1 MNKKW
6 VSRSLAML
14 LSLTTAGSVVPV
26 LTAVHAEADTTGK
39 TYYVDSEKG
48 SDKNDGLSERK
59 AFKTLDKINELVLG
73 PGDEVL
79 LKAGSTFE
87 DQALHLQGSGSAE
100 APIKVSSYGK
110 GDRPAIHTNGHGQW
124 ELNYGKRLDNQ
135 NHKWHGTVSSSI
147 LLKDVEY
154 IEISGLELT
163 NDRKAASDPE
173 KGKEYND
180 PLVMDRTGVAGFTQN
195 IGTADHIV
203 LDDLYIHD
211 VTGNV
216 YNKHMTNGGIYFVVG
231 KPENEQETG
240 IARYN
245 DVEIRNCHLDTVNR
259 WGIAVGY
266 TYQWDKFNGAVLN
279 DETMKKYA
287 SSNVVIENNYL
298 NNTGGDAITTMYV
311 DRPMIQYNVSDHAA
325 AQINTTDYSKKQPYL
340 DAAGNP
346 TGNGA
351 IQGRVA
357 AGIWPWKCKNAIF
370 QYNECYN
377 TLGAGRGNGDGQPW
391 DSDYGDG
398 TNYQY
403 NYSHGNTAA
412 AIMFCGGESI
422 NNTFRYNISYRED
435 MGPLDPAGNV
445 GNTQV
450 YNNTFVMK
458 EGIRSIY
465 YRNSGP
471 INAEN
476 NIFYFEGSKPA
487 EVADW
492 NPGGNKKFSNN
503 LYYNVKNIPEDAQA
517 VKVDAG
523 KQIFEDLSTAPVGP
537 SEDHRA
543 RKHEDPN
550 SSTVFDGFK
559 LAEGSPAID
568 RGKYVVDKNG
578 YANDKD
584 FFGHAITAIPE
595 IGAAESDHI
604 TALALRSDVYTVDGK
619 NITGLAKNTTVE
631 QFKNNCVVDNGV
643 AVTVKN
649 GNEVLKD
656 SDIVKGGMQVEL
668 SLDGYETVVYTI
680 VANHDNALKETV
692 YEVKDHTLNI
702 PSTANNPTK
711 VSSVKSNIV
720 VHPTAEVSVWN
731 GDQAVKDTDVVSEG
745 MIVRITAED
754 GTKNEFTIHVKNAY
768 NWTADYA
775 GPQAGKQPV
784 QGNVWF
790 GQNRP
795 DGGNWT
801 NLSSADAGGWPNWT
815 NGIWPIGI
823 DNGGAP
829 NNPITNEMHGLIGSP
844 VGNDSAMMY
853 RAPKDG
859 FVSFAVRDGE
869 NDAVKEPYFRQDN
882 NANGPRQVVLSVTL
896 NDKVLDSI
904 TLTADKRNV
913 SAGEWDNHKQNFDRI
928 EVKKE
933 DCIRV
938 AVTSTKNTA
947 RNTIHVTPTIT
958 YLDEAVPDTE
968 APAAPTDVRVTNV
981 TVDSAHAAWEPS
993 YDNTETVG
1001 YNVYVGDTKWNTDL
1015 ITGTEV
1021 DLTGL
1026 AGNTEYVIRVEAV
1039 DAAGNV
1045 SEKSAELHFTTKT
1058 PLVLDGLES
1067 LINKA
1072 EEELQQSDRYEAES
1086 VKELQKTY
1094 EAAKELL
1101 QDPALDQERIDA
1113 MVKRLENAIGALQE
1127 KKPEQSGTPL
1137 IPLEPSQPVE
1147 PENKPNQPTPSAPAE
1162 KPADKPATADERQ
1175 PLLWTSLFAAAGAAV
1190 ILVMKKK

>member
-14 LSLTTAGSVVPV
+14 LSVSTVGALCPV
-26 LTAVHAEADTTGK
+26 LTDVQAEGETTGK

-48 SDKNDGLSERK
+48 NDANNGLSQNK
-59 AFKTLDKINELVLG
+59 AFKTLNKINELVLG

-87 DQALHLQGSGSAE
+87 DQALHLQGKGSAE

-154 IEISGLELT
+154 VEISGLELT

-231 KPENEQETG
+231 QPEDEQKTG

-245 DVEIRNCHLDTVNR
+245 DLEIRNCHLDTVNR

-266 TYQWDKFNGAVLN
+266 TYEWDKFNSAVLS

-311 DRPMIQYNVSDHAA
+311 DRPMIQYNVSEDAA
-325 AQINTTDYSKKQPYL
+325 AQINTTDYSKPQPLL

-346 TGNGA
+346 TGKVA
-351 IQGRVA
+351 MQGRVA

-370 QYNECYN
+370 QYNECYS
-377 TLGAGRGNGDGQPW
+377 TLGAAKGNGDGQPW
-391 DSDYGDG
+391 DADWGDG

-403 NYSHGNTAA
+403 NYSHANTAA
-412 AIMFCGGESI
+412 AIMFCGGQSI
-422 NNTFRYNISYRED
+422 NNTFRYNISHRED

-450 YNNTFVMK
+450 YNNTFVIK
-458 EGIRSIY
+458 EGINKLY
-465 YRNSGP
+465 YRDGGP

-476 NIFYFEGSKPA
+476 NIFYFEGKQP
-487 EVADW
+487 VQVQNW
-492 NPGGNKKFSNN
+492 NPAGNKKFSHN
-503 LYYNVKNIPEDAQA
+503 LYYNVANYPEDEHA
-517 VKVDAG
+517 VKVNAG
-523 KQIFEDLSTAPVGP
+523 EKVFADLGTAPEGP
-537 SEDHRA
+537 TADHKA
-543 RKHEDPN
+543 RKHEDPKAK
-550 SSTVFDGFK
+550 TDFDGFK
-559 LAEGSPAID
+559 LAAGSKAVD
-568 RGKYVVDKNG
+568 AGKYVVDKNG

-584 FFGHAITAIPE
+584 FFGHSITAIPE
-595 IGAAESDHI
+595 IGAAESDEI
-604 TALALRSDVYTVDGK
+604 TALALRSNVYAVEGK
-619 NITGLAKNTTVE
+619 NITGLAKNTTVD
-631 QFKNNCVVDNGV
+631 QFKQNTIVDEGV
-643 AVTVKN
+643 TVTVKN
-649 GNEVLKD
+649 GDKVLKD
-656 SDIVKGGMQVEL
+656 SDIVKGGMSVEL
-668 SLDGYETVVYTI
+668 SLNGYETVVYTI
-680 VANHDNALKETV
+680 VANHDNELKETV
-692 YEVKDHTLNI
+692 YEVKDHTLNV
-702 PSTANNPTK
+702 PSTPKNPTF
-711 VSSVKSNIV
+711 VGDVKNSIT
-720 VHPTAEVSVWN
+720 VHPTAEVTVWN
-731 GDQAVKDTDVVSEG
+731 GDVQAKDSDPIVKG
-745 MIVRITAED
+745 MVVRISAED
-754 GTKNEFTIHVKNAY
+754 GTTNDYTIDVKNSY

-775 GPQAGKQPV
+775 GPQSGKEGV

-795 DGGNWT
+795 ADGKWADLT
-801 NLSSADAGGWPNWT
+801 AADAGGWPNWT

-829 NNPITNEMHGLIGSP
+829 NNPITQDMHGLIGSP
-844 VGNDSAMMY
+844 TGNDSAMTY

-859 FVSFAVRDGE
+859 VVSFGVRDGAE
-869 NDAVKEPYFRQDN
+869 EAVKEPYFRQDN
-882 NANGPRQVVLSVTL
+882 NANGPRHVVLSVTL
-896 NDKVLDSI
+896 NDEVLDSI

-913 SAGEWDNHKQNFDRI
+913 SAGPWDGQKKNFDHI
-928 EVKKE
+928 EVKKG
-933 DCIRV
+933 DCLRV
-938 AVTSTKNTA
+938 AVTSTQNTA
-947 RNTIHVTPTIT
+947 RNTIHVTPTIS
-958 YLDEAVPDTE
+958 YLDEAVADVT
-968 APAAPTDVRVTNV
+968 APESVQNVRVTDV
-981 TVDSAHAAWEPS
+981 TEDSAHIAWDKS
-993 YDNTETVG
+993 LDNVAVVG
-1001 YNVYVGDTKWNTDL
+1001 YKLYVNGTQWNEEL
-1015 ITGTEV
+1015 LPETEA

-1026 AGNTEYVIRVEAV
+1026 AASTEYVISVTAV
-1039 DAAGNV
+1039 DAAGN
-1045 SEKSAELHFTTKT
+1045 ESAITEELHFSTKT
-1058 PLVLDGLES
+1058 PLALDALQQWIGR
-1067 LINKA
+1067 A
-1072 EEELQQSDRYEAES
+1072 EEELAQADKYEPAS
-1086 VKELQKTY
+1086 VEELKKAY
-1094 EAAKELL
+1094 EEAKALL
-1101 QDPALDQERIDA
+1101 DDPTLDQERIDA
-1113 MVKRLENAIGALQE
+1113 MAKRLENAVGGLKEIT
-1127 KKPEQSGTPL
+1127 PETEGTPL
-1137 IPLEPSQPVE
+1137 VPLKPAQPVKPTEGKPVE
-1147 PENKPNQPTPSAPAE
+1147 PNKT
-1162 KPADKPATADERQ
+1162 DKPATADERQ
-1175 PLLWTSLFAAAGAAV
+1175 PGLWVGALAAAGAAV
-1190 ILVMKKK
+1190 IMVMKKK